1 MHPTVGEQ
9 LIGVVRRL
17 EDVIEDPGLSLESRK
32 SLTDAM
38 RQLRRLEASSPRR
51 LPFLRADNAATTVL
65 LREIVPHL
73 PAALADAIETSN
85 STWSDSDDED
95 DEDDE
100 DDTHR
105 VNKSL
110 RELLTRAVRALPA
123 TVEGDAARRRI
134 GTHLRRRVAA
144 DPALNRDPK
153 PLGEHMTASTSTPG
167 IAPS

>member
-17 EDVIEDPGLSLESRK
+17 EGVIEDPGLSLESQR
-32 SLTDAM
+32 SLTDSI
-38 RQLRRLEASSPRR
+38 RLLRRLESSLPRR
-51 LPFLRADNAATTVL
+51 LPFLRADNAATTML

-73 PAALADAIETSN
+73 PAALADAIEVSGA
-85 STWSDSDDED
+85 TWSDLDDED
-95 DEDDE
+95 EA
-100 DDTHR
+100 HR

-123 TVEGDAARRRI
+123 TVDGDAARRRI
-134 GTHLRRRVAA
+134 ATHLRRRVAA

-153 PLGEHMTASTSTPG
+153 PLDEHMTASTSNPG
-167 IAPS
+167 VARS